1 VVDLNLEEGKES
13 DMMNRRGIG
22 IIVLVGSLVILSEK
36 VTWAQVA
43 PERSTAM
50 KQMAERVKAFAERMP
65 ESARNTLSS
74 GALNLIN
81 LAERWDRIESHLRQ
95 ARPAS
100 RPSDQLIISPDA
112 EEALANRIMAPKQVS
127 NPAIDVSSSRFAGF
141 TQSETSTAW
150 CGNNVVIGFNDSGSF
165 LETLPVPGIGLSFN
179 GIARSTNKGGSFADL
194 GYLNPG
200 PVVSDFLSGDPVI
213 ACSDPN
219 TFYYAS
225 LFLRAATNDISV
237 SKSTDGGATFGNPVS
252 AASKSFLTH
261 FLDKEWMAVDPT
273 SPNRLFVTYTDF
285 DSSGAVCGFDAGD
298 PILRTAIELV
308 RSTDGGVSW
317 GPPVVI
323 REVCDP
329 AGVQGSQVAVG
340 PVGEVYVAWE
350 AFAASGASEIDIR
363 KSTDNGSTFGPVVKV
378 NDTICAGN
386 CARLQ
391 GNFRSSE
398 FPTLAVDRSGTS
410 TNGYVYIAWND
421 GRNLTVPDFWVGAY
435 GYTDILFSRSTD
447 GGATWLSP
455 VRVNNNPEPLS
466 SGLGTDQYQPGIAV
480 DKAGKIGVCFYD
492 RRRDP
497 SNFLIDWECAT
508 SKDAGISWKNK
519 KMTKNNFPAVPSQD
533 LLLNPSYMGDY
544 DGLASDFTKTNS
556 GFIGAWGDN
565 SLGNPD
571 IKAGKF

>member
-1 VVDLNLEEGKES
+1 
-13 DMMNRRGIG
+13 MHRRGIG

-36 VTWAQVA
+36 VTWAQVG

-50 KQMAERVKAFAERMP
+50 KQTAERVKAFAERIP
-65 ESARNTLSS
+65 ESARNMLSS

-81 LAERWDRIESHLRQ
+81 LAERWDRIESHLRP

-100 RPSDQLIISPDA
+100 GPSDQPIVSPDV
-112 EEALANRIMAPKQVS
+112 EEALADQILAPKQVS

-150 CGNNVVIGFNDSGSF
+150 CGNNVVIGFNDSGSY
-165 LETLPVPGIGLSFN
+165 LETYFSSGGLSFN
-179 GIARSTNKGGSFADL
+179 GVARSTNKGSSFADL

-200 PVVSDFLSGDPVI
+200 PVFTDSLSGDPVLG
-213 ACSDPN
+213 CSDAN

-225 LFLRAATNDISV
+225 LFVRATTSDISV
-237 SKSTDGGATFGNPVS
+237 SKSTDGGATFGNPIS
-252 AASKSFLTH
+252 AASKSLLTH

-273 SPNRLFVTYTDF
+273 SPNRLFITYTDF
-285 DSSGAVCGFDAGD
+285 DSSGAMCGFDAGS

-308 RSTDGGVSW
+308 RSIDGGVSW

-350 AFAASGASEIDIR
+350 AFAVSGASEIDIR
-363 KSTDNGSTFGPVVKV
+363 KSTDNGSTFGPLVKV
-378 NDTICAGN
+378 NDTICAGS
-386 CARLQ
+386 CVRLQ

-410 TNGYVYIAWND
+410 TNGSVYIAWND
-421 GRNLTVPDFWVGAY
+421 GRNLTVSDFWVGAY
-435 GYTDILFSRSTD
+435 GYADILFSRSTD
-447 GGATWLSP
+447 GGATWLAP
-455 VRVNNNPEPLS
+455 VRINNNPEPLS

-497 SNFLIDWECAT
+497 GNFLIDWECAT

-519 KMTKNNFPAVPSQD
+519 KMTKNNFSAVPNQD
-533 LLLNPSYMGDY
+533 LLINPSYMGDY

>member
-1 VVDLNLEEGKES
+1 VVDLNIEEGKES
-13 DMMNRRGIG
+13 DVMHRRGMG
-22 IIVLVGSLVILSEK
+22 IIVLVGSLVIPSEK
-36 VTWAQVA
+36 VTWAQVG
-43 PERSTAM
+43 PERSAAM
-50 KQMAERVKAFAERMP
+50 KQTVERVKAFAERMP
-65 ESARNTLSS
+65 ESARSMLSS

-81 LAERWDRIESHLRQ
+81 LAERWDRIEPYLRQ
-95 ARPAS
+95 MRPAS
-100 RPSDQLIISPDA
+100 RPSDRPTVPPDV
-112 EEALANRIMAPKQVS
+112 EEALAGRILSPKQVS
-127 NPAIDVSSSRFAGF
+127 SPTIDVLSSRFAGF

-150 CGNNVVIGFNDSGSF
+150 CGNNVVIGFNDSGSY
-165 LETLPVPGIGLSFN
+165 LETYFSLAGLSFN
-179 GIARSTNKGGSFADL
+179 GVARSTNKGRSFTDL
-194 GYLNPG
+194 GFLNPG
-200 PVVSDFLSGDPVI
+200 PVVTDFLAGDPVV

-225 LFLRAATNDISV
+225 LFDRGATSDISV
-237 SKSTDGGATFGNPVS
+237 SKSIDGGAIFGNPIS
-252 AASKSFLTH
+252 AVSKSIATH
-261 FLDKEWMAVDPT
+261 FLDKEWIAVDPT

-285 DSSGAVCGFDAGD
+285 DLSGAVCGFNAGD

-308 RSTDGGVSW
+308 RSVDGGVSW

-323 REVCDP
+323 SEVCDL

-340 PVGEVYVAWE
+340 PGGEVYVAWE

-363 KSTDNGSTFGPVVKV
+363 KSTDNGSTFGPLVKV
-378 NDTICAGN
+378 NDMICAGS

-447 GGATWLSP
+447 GGATWLPP
-455 VRVNNNPEPLS
+455 VRVNDNPEPLS

-497 SNFLIDWECAT
+497 SNFLIDWECAS
-508 SKDAGISWKNK
+508 SKNAGISWKNK
-519 KMTKNNFPAVPSQD
+519 KITKTNFPAVPSQD
-533 LLLNPSYMGDY
+533 LLLNSRYMGDY

>member
-1 VVDLNLEEGKES
+1 
-13 DMMNRRGIG
+13 MNRRGIG
-22 IIVLVGSLVILSEK
+22 IVVLMGSLVILSEK

-50 KQMAERVKAFAERMP
+50 KQTAERVKAFAERMP
-65 ESARNTLSS
+65 ESARNMLSS

-81 LAERWDRIESHLRQ
+81 LAERWDQITPHLRQ

-100 RPSDQLIISPDA
+100 RPSDQPTVPPDV
-112 EEALANRIMAPKQVS
+112 EEALANRILAPKQVS
-127 NPAIDVSSSRFAGF
+127 NPAIDVSSSRFTGF

-150 CGNNVVIGFNDSGSF
+150 CGNNVVVGFNDSGSYV
-165 LETLPVPGIGLSFN
+165 ETYFSSGGLSFN
-179 GIARSTNKGGSFADL
+179 GVARSTNKGGSFADL
-194 GYLNPG
+194 GHLNPG
-200 PVVSDFLSGDPVI
+200 PVFTDFLGGDPVI

-225 LFLRAATNDISV
+225 LFARAATSDISV
-237 SKSTDGGATFGNPVS
+237 SKSTDGGATFGNPIS
-252 AASKSFLTH
+252 AVSKSSLTH
-261 FLDKEWMAVDPT
+261 FPDKPWMAVDPT

-285 DSSGAVCGFDAGD
+285 DSSGAMCGFDGGD

-317 GPPVVI
+317 GPPVVV

-329 AGVQGSQVAVG
+329 DGVQGSQVAVG
-340 PVGEVYVAWE
+340 PAGEVYVAWE

-363 KSTDNGSTFGPVVKV
+363 KSTDNGSTFGPLVKV
-378 NDTICAGN
+378 NDAICAGS

-447 GGATWLSP
+447 GGATWLAP

-497 SNFLIDWECAT
+497 SNFLIDWECAS

-519 KMTKNNFPAVPSQD
+519 KMTKKNFPAVPSQD
-533 LLLNPSYMGDY
+533 LLLNSRYMGDY